1 MHQPAIQHTRLP
13 FQDRPDGSIE
23 IMVITSCGTLRWVT
37 PKGWPMKEEKSHC
50 SAAREA
56 LKEARSVGKVGKAP
70 IGTYRCESNSRTERW
85 SPVRGRSSRCGEKS
99 ALGLAGEGPTQF
111 AVVWPCGSH

>member
-13 FQDRPDGSIE
+13 FRDRPDGSIE
-23 IMVITSCGTLRWVT
+23 IMLITSCGTLRWVT
-37 PKGWPMKEEKSHC
+37 PKGWPMKEEKSHA

-70 IGTYRCESNSRTERW
+70 IGTYRY
-85 SPVRGRSSRCGEKS
+85 GKQLKDGEVV
-99 ALGLAGEGPTQF
+99 GCQGEVFPLR
-111 AVVWPCGSH
+111 